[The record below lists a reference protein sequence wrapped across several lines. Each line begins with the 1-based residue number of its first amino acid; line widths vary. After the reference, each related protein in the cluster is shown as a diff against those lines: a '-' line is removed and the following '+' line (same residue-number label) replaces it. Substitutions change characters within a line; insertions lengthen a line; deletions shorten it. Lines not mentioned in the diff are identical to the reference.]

1 MPKEPRIRTLM
12 DSQHVKVFE
21 TLHKSE
27 LQYFF
32 HIFWPLWKEISR
44 KNLVLVVSEICRL
57 FVNILTPDDKY
68 SLSVKSS
75 VYWNQFKCYYLK
87 IKKYFRNFF
96 SISGIYME
104 FGILWN
110 KRIASDYICFC
121 NYRLEKAGLLKCPKS
136 LVSEHLWRVN
146 MLEGPKHCINLQLSI
161 FFIFFDHSETKSL
174 QKLRFSSTSN
184 FETVC

>member
-27 LQYFF
+27 PQYFF

-44 KNLVLVVSEICRL
+44 KNLVLVVSEIYRL

-110 KRIASDYICFC
+110 RRIASDYICVW

-146 MLEGPKHCINLQLSI
+146 MLTGPKHCINLQLSI
-161 FFIFFDHSETKSL
+161 FFIFFDHSETKSGP
-174 QKLRFSSTSN
+174 KTPFP
-184 FETVC
+184 

>member
-44 KNLVLVVSEICRL
+44 KNLVLVVSEIYRL

-146 MLEGPKHCINLQLSI
+146 MLTGPKHCINLQLSI
-161 FFIFFDHSETKSL
+161 FFIFFDYSETKSGP
-174 QKLRFSSTSN
+174 KSPFP
-184 FETVC
+184 

>member
-27 LQYFF
+27 PQYFF

-44 KNLVLVVSEICRL
+44 KNLVLVVSEIYRL

-75 VYWNQFKCYYLK
+75 GYWNQFKCYYLK

-96 SISGIYME
+96 LHFRNLDGIRNTSKQKTS
-104 FGILWN
+104 FGRYL
-110 KRIASDYICFC
+110 F
-121 NYRLEKAGLLKCPKS
+121 L
-136 LVSEHLWRVN
+136 
-146 MLEGPKHCINLQLSI
+146 
-161 FFIFFDHSETKSL
+161 
-174 QKLRFSSTSN
+174 
-184 FETVC
+184 